1 MDADTALKARWA
13 QEQRH
18 RLVQQHQ
25 AARSEA
31 ARRCA
36 EQFAARN
43 GKQEG

>member
-13 QEQRH
+13 EQQRQ
-18 RLVQQHQ
+18 RLVQEHR

-36 EQFAARN
+36 QQFAARN